1 MKFYSRD
8 DYHKQKWDKKIIWKE
23 NCPFCNPEQNEE
35 YIVWKG
41 KFWYILRNFSPYT
54 WDENHLM
61 AVPYEHIAFSTDLT
75 IEHLKELEL
84 VHKFVAK
91 YFAGRNYF
99 SFTRE
104 SLSWRSVEHLHMHF
118 LPWII
123 QGKYLRHMLM
133 NQWFPIKQDL

>member
-1 MKFYSRD
+1 MKNISFG
-8 DYHKQKWDKKIIWKE
+8 
-23 NCPFCNPEQNEE
+23 
-35 YIVWKG
+35 KG
-41 KFWYILRNFSPYT
+41 SFGISWEIFLHILETRI
-54 WDENHLM
+54 HLM